1 MILLNMFAPG
11 PKSISLVKISKDG
24 TIRCQSDIRNNMLSE
39 YELLHGNTIAIL
51 IRDGENLY
59 IGWTDDDK
67 VQVKDENMF
76 LKPETKEIAN
86 EDEENIR
93 NSQKEEIA
101 GRYFIFAILQGIVDQ
116 GKILKLPK
124 IGSIMKSI
132 LM

>member
-1 MILLNMFAPG
+1 MVRIF
-11 PKSISLVKISKDG
+11 
-24 TIRCQSDIRNNMLSE
+24 
-39 YELLHGNTIAIL
+39 
-51 IRDGENLY
+51 Y

-101 GRYFIFAILQGIVDQ
+101 GRYFILRYYRE
-116 GKILKLPK
+116 
-124 IGSIMKSI
+124 
-132 LM
+132 